1 MLGVFFTRIDHVV
14 SASIYYDCQDDPIGS
29 GVRYGV

>member
-1 MLGVFFTRIDHVV
+1 MLGVFFVRTDHVV
-14 SASIYYDCQDDPIGS
+14 SAFVYHDCQDDPIGS